1 MEPVSLPLNERLDL
15 TRMLL
20 QKAAKLLQQADQ
32 ARRSQ
37 RWSEVA
43 VWTLQAL
50 KAALRALLL
59 FHDVPLSEKAA
70 LRRYWQCAVP
80 LASSLELFANRT
92 ENLEELVKALADGH
106 VPRVAEREAVLAAW
120 YVARN
125 TLHTVLGELPAS
137 VWSDQTTNDR

>member
-1 MEPVSLPLNERLDL
+1 MPLNERLDL